1 MKTSKRTLTQ
11 VKILRGMD
19 RVYEKLIEQKRKAN
33 SDLVI
38 LQDGK
43 IVKIK
48 PQDSPTYD
56 NWFQLII
63 S

>member
-11 VKILRGMD
+11 EKILKGMD

-48 PQDSPTYD
+48 P
-56 NWFQLII
+56 
-63 S
+63 